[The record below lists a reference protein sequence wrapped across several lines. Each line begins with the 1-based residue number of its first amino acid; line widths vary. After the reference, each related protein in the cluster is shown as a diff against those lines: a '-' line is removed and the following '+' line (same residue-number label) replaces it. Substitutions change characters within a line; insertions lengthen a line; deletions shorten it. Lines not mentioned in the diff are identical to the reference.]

1 MSGFID
7 RVPITKEPKRENL
20 MQGSCC
26 QREVKVQRGGK
37 GNPEISTSKKPVVG
51 RKGRGEVIGAQDS
64 KGASRRPPGLCKKCC
79 PKQKDFLV
87 VFLPL
92 ISNPS

>member
-37 GNPEISTSKKPVVG
+37 GNPEITTSKKPVVG
-51 RKGRGEVIGAQDS
+51 GQTGEVRSLVPRIPREPQEDHL
-64 KGASRRPPGLCKKCC
+64 ASARN
-79 PKQKDFLV
+79 V
-87 VFLPL
+87 VQSRKTFWWF
-92 ISNPS
+92 SSH